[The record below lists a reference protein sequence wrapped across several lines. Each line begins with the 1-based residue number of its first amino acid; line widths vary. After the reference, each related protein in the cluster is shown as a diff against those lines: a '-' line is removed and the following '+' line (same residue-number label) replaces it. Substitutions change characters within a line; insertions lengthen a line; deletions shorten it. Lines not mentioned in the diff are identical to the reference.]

1 MHNRENWDDLRFVLA
16 VTRHGSVTAAAREL
30 GVNHATVLRRVALF
44 EQRNGLEL
52 FVKTVRGYQVAKG
65 HQRILDA
72 LRDVENSVQ
81 GIGRAVQ
88 GTQAPLGGTVR
99 VTSTDTFCH
108 AVLPAIVTQI
118 REATKNLRI
127 ELISNNAH
135 LDLARLDADLVVRPA
150 PQLPPD
156 LDGTSPAQ
164 LGFALYAA
172 KGNIP
177 DVWLG
182 LSGLLARTGTARWM
196 EKHVTAEQISATGDS
211 FLTLQELA
219 AKAVGRVYLPC
230 FVGDPDTRLVRIES
244 DGVVPISVPIWVA
257 GHREL
262 VDVPRIRAVRE
273 IICSALTAARSQLLG
288 EPPDKSANIAGQS
301 GGR

>member
-1 MHNRENWDDLRFVLA
+1 M
-16 VTRHGSVTAAAREL
+16 
-30 GVNHATVLRRVALF
+30 LRRVASF
-44 EQRNGLEL
+44 EKKNGLEL

-65 HQRILDA
+65 NQRILDA
-72 LRDVENSVQ
+72 LKDVETAVH

-88 GTQAPLGGTVR
+88 GVQAPLGGTVR

-108 AVLPAIVTQI
+108 AVLPPIVTQI

-135 LDLARLDADLVVRPA
+135 LDLARLDADLVVRPT

-182 LSGLLARTGTARWM
+182 LSGLLARTCAARWM
-196 EKHVTAEQISATGDS
+196 EKHVTEEQISATGDS

-219 AKAVGRVYLPC
+219 AKAVGRVFLPC
-230 FVGDPDTRLVRIES
+230 IVGDPDTRLVRIES
-244 DGVVPISVPIWVA
+244 DATPISVPIWVA

-273 IICSALTAARSQLLG
+273 IICTALTAARSQLLG
-288 EPPDKSANIAGQS
+288 EPPVSSGNIAGQ
-301 GGR
+301 RNDR